1 MSLQMD
7 MFPGNLTPATN
18 ESVTRVALLELAQAI
33 QILSETQSLGRKGAI
48 EFHVEKVRALLNE
61 VSRGRQG

>member
-1 MSLQMD
+1 
-7 MFPGNLTPATN
+7 
-18 ESVTRVALLELAQAI
+18 VTRVALLELAQAI